1 MQAIIRTKAGKDFTT
16 MRVEDIFDQAAKKNK
31 VQIIGQVTGANG
43 ALLQK
48 AIDFIQQNFV
58 WRTHLTRTADIAAN
72 GLGKNDVGR
81 VIVF

>member
-1 MQAIIRTKAGKDFTT
+1 

-58 WRTHLTRTADIAAN
+58 SRTYPTRTLADITAN